1 MIGKESE
8 RRERERGKEAEGGER
23 GKEEEKRRIGGERWG
38 RKVEK
43 RRMLRA
49 RSYYKR

>member
-1 MIGKESE
+1 MRGGKE
-8 RRERERGKEAEGGER
+8 REGRKQREGR
-23 GKEEEKRRIGGERWG
+23 EEKRRIGGERWG

-49 RSYYKR
+49 RSYYKQ

>member
-1 MIGKESE
+1 MRGGKE
-8 RRERERGKEAEGGER
+8 REGRKQREGR
-23 GKEEEKRRIGGERWG
+23 EEKRRDRRGKVGWWG